1 MLLDAVTLSLGESE
15 SDPPVV
21 VTRCALTGQSELCA
35 EALDLFVSMYGAE
48 AGNLALK
55 LMATGGVFV
64 GGGIAPRIVEK
75 LLEGTFMDAFVDKGR
90 MTPVLERVPVRVI
103 RNDRAALLGTARLAS
118 LGSEVC

>member
-1 MLLDAVTLSLGESE
+1 M
-15 SDPPVV
+15 
-21 VTRCALTGQSELCA
+21 
-35 EALDLFVSMYGAE
+35 
-48 AGNLALK
+48 GNLALK
-55 LMATGGVFV
+55 LIATGGVFI